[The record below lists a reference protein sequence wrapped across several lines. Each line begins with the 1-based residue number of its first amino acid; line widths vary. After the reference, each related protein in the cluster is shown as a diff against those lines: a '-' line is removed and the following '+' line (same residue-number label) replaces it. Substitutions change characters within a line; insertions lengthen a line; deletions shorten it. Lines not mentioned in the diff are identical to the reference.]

1 MRTWAELENLA
12 WQVSNFS
19 APATSILLAALKRLL
34 QNRTHEQIEYA
45 IRLID
50 ENIEYYFQEE
60 EDSAILELK
69 EALHFDDS
77 LHDLFEWDYSD
88 GGVNCYPTHRA
99 IEYIQKTSYLE
110 TEENTEDY
118 EALLGYIGKYG
129 IDDEDE
135 KFPNA
140 KEFELL
146 AILALEHL
154 DNAVG
159 AFDTQAVK
167 DEIDKD
173 FPIPLHE
180 WKQFLKEQASQNLL
194 RAWNILRIAE
204 HDFMSQQTT
213 EEKNNLI
220 QREKA
225 ELLREITTKAG
236 KAKKSPYE
244 KAGTAAAV
252 NKLLEEKKKM
262 LDKRGGK
269 AELIRLIIRK
279 IENDEINAPDIPTE
293 RTVTAWVNQ
302 FQKNMKSTS

>member
-60 EDSAILELK
+60 ENSAILELK

-77 LHDLFEWDYSD
+77 LHDLFESD

-99 IEYIQKTSYLE
+99 IEYIQKISYLE

-135 KFPNA
+135 KFANA

-159 AFDTQAVK
+159 AFDT
-167 DEIDKD
+167 
-173 FPIPLHE
+173 
-180 WKQFLKEQASQNLL
+180 
-194 RAWNILRIAE
+194 
-204 HDFMSQQTT
+204 
-213 EEKNNLI
+213 
-220 QREKA
+220 
-225 ELLREITTKAG
+225 
-236 KAKKSPYE
+236 
-244 KAGTAAAV
+244 
-252 NKLLEEKKKM
+252 
-262 LDKRGGK
+262 
-269 AELIRLIIRK
+269 
-279 IENDEINAPDIPTE
+279 
-293 RTVTAWVNQ
+293 
-302 FQKNMKSTS
+302 

>member
-60 EDSAILELK
+60 ENSAILELK

-77 LHDLFEWDYSD
+77 LHDLFESDYSD

-99 IEYIQKTSYLE
+99 IEYIQKISYLE

-135 KFPNA
+135 KFANA

-159 AFDTQAVK
+159 AFDT
-167 DEIDKD
+167 
-173 FPIPLHE
+173 
-180 WKQFLKEQASQNLL
+180 
-194 RAWNILRIAE
+194 
-204 HDFMSQQTT
+204 
-213 EEKNNLI
+213 
-220 QREKA
+220 
-225 ELLREITTKAG
+225 
-236 KAKKSPYE
+236 
-244 KAGTAAAV
+244 
-252 NKLLEEKKKM
+252 
-262 LDKRGGK
+262 
-269 AELIRLIIRK
+269 
-279 IENDEINAPDIPTE
+279 
-293 RTVTAWVNQ
+293 
-302 FQKNMKSTS
+302 